1 MAMGSTPIP
10 GCRARDPH
18 SVLVFGL
25 GGFLDHSPPAI
36 ETIGGDAVTQV
47 SLTGLRIARQRRLC
61 EPVMRAVHAAS
72 RRCLAAFLNGH
83 GSAPESNSGNSSV
96 STGPR
101 DSQTAGAFHHPPL
114 HARPPRAGSRSRAP
128 RAVARSAAAAAV
140 PP

>member
-10 GCRARDPH
+10 GGRAYGPL

-25 GGFLDHSPPAI
+25 GGLLDHPAPAI
-36 ETIGGDAVTQV
+36 ETVGRNAVTQM
-47 SLTGLRIARQRRLC
+47 SLARLWIARQRRLP
-61 EPVMRAVHAAS
+61 ESVMRAVHAAS

-83 GSAPESNSGNSSV
+83 GSTPESNSGKSSV

-101 DSQTAGAFHHPPL
+101 GWQTAGASRHR
-114 HARPPRAGSRSRAP
+114 APRDQPQRACSRIRAP
-128 RAVARSAAAAAV
+128 RATARSAAAAAV